1 MTDEVPRSDSASE
14 SEGVRV
20 VPVAFGMPARQALAA
35 LAAEAKTGD
44 PLRPVTVVVPS
55 NYTGLALRRAFALGV
70 TDEGDEAPGDTARAT
85 GGGIAAFDTLT
96 FGALADRLAGPSL
109 QAAGRRPHGA
119 MVLTAAVREALR
131 HDAALFGP
139 VADHHRTAEALAGTY
154 SELRDLSP
162 RQLKQVAAT
171 STRAAAVVAICERIR
186 SLLAPEWYDT
196 SELLQAAAAHAESA
210 QPGALAFDP
219 GEFVLYL
226 PRRLSVPEA
235 RLVRAL
241 GLWTLAARRTPLH
254 VLVGVT
260 GDHAADASAR
270 AVCERLGV
278 GLPAHEAMP
287 PTGTRIMSVTDPD
300 EEARTVVRAVVAD
313 LDEGVAPGRTAVF
326 YAAAEPYG
334 RMLEEQFEAAGVL
347 TYGSTARTLG
357 ESIYGRFA
365 LGLSALAD
373 DGGTPFLGRREVFDL
388 LAGAK
393 IPRRQPRQRNAEEH
407 FFVPDSAW
415 ERLARA
421 AHVVSGDDW
430 EVRLSAHAELLE
442 SQARPRAHGEASAD
456 AQAAWLRRQAREC
469 RAAAEFAAELRDR
482 VQQGRQHRTWRSL
495 CDWMRA
501 SLRRYLGAV
510 GRDGWTQD
518 WPPWE
523 RSAAERVE
531 GVLDRLAD
539 LGTVER
545 RVTLGVMRRALEV
558 ELGQP
563 HGRSGTE
570 GTGVY
575 VGHVNGAI
583 DIVVDRTYVVGLAE
597 GIFPSRPV
605 PDSLINE
612 DERRALGGALAQQ
625 TDATAEQH
633 RALLAAMA
641 GARHACTLLLP
652 RGDLRRNCEYVPS
665 RLLIDTARRLER
677 AARGGD
683 AAANPAA
690 NPAGRS
696 ESGQEYFADGL
707 VDGDSLSA
715 AALDSAVDG
724 IIEAPSYLAGIRSAG
739 FPATVTEY
747 DAASLLGHCASGRP
761 VASHAL
767 WRDPA
772 LRRGVSL
779 TDARASSEFTR
790 FDGNLAHVIDADGAL
805 AKVMSATRLEHWAT
819 CPRRYL
825 FEDLLGIEA
834 VEEPEDILRLSP
846 LERGHL
852 MHESIDRFLQPLI
865 ANRQSAGRDAPVA
878 LSGPGRMP
886 PGPQRPPS
894 DEDRDELVAIGRELA
909 DQREAQGLTGSP
921 LLWQRDRAAILSD
934 LAEMLERDGDKH
946 RPPRGEIEGSEFRF
960 GFADSAAGA
969 VAFDLADG
977 HTVRFRGVID
987 RVERTDD
994 GALVVIDYK
1003 TGSPRSYRGLT
1014 PATAPRTSEPDP
1026 TLRGT
1031 KLQLSVYALAAAE
1044 HFRGAATVG
1053 AADHA
1058 AYWFISSRPGYWTWI
1073 DLAVD
1078 DEVMRRFAQVVEV
1091 IVAGIRGGVF
1101 PGYAR
1106 PGDDRLPFVACPYC
1120 DPDGISSDDVRND
1133 WMRKRHQPLLEGFS
1147 RLAEPDEH
1155 DALGAAADADPDA
1168 ASPRGRC
1175 AGGPR

>member
-1 MTDEVPRSDSASE
+1 MTDEAPRSGSASE

-35 LAAEAKTGD
+35 LAAEAKSGD

-70 TDEGDEAPGDTARAT
+70 TDEGDEAPDGTARAA
-85 GGGIAAFDTLT
+85 GGGIAALDTLT

-154 SELRDLSP
+154 SELRDLSA

-210 QPGALAFDP
+210 RPGALAFDP

-241 GLWTLAARRTPLH
+241 GLWTLAARRAPLH

-300 EEARTVVRAVVAD
+300 EEARTVVRAVLAD
-313 LDEGVAPGRTAVF
+313 LDDGVAPGRTAVF
-326 YAAAEPYG
+326 HAADEPYG

-373 DGGTPFLGRREVFDL
+373 DGGGTPFLGRREVFDL

-393 IPRRQPRQRNAEEH
+393 IPRRQPRQRIADEH

-442 SQARPRAHGEASAD
+442 DQARPRAHGEASAD
-456 AQAAWLRRQAREC
+456 AQVAWLRRQASEC
-469 RAAAEFAAELRDR
+469 RAAAEFAAELRDH

-612 DERRALGGALAQQ
+612 DERRALGGALALQ

-665 RLLIDTARRLER
+665 RLLTDTARRLER
-677 AARGGD
+677 DACRGD
-683 AAANPAA
+683 AAANPV
-690 NPAGRS
+690 GRS

-724 IIEAPSYLAGIRSAG
+724 IVEAPSYLAGIRSAG

-747 DAASLLGHCASGRP
+747 DAASLLAHRASGNP

-772 LRRGVSL
+772 LRRGASL
-779 TDARASSEFTR
+779 IDARASSEFTR

-852 MHESIDRFLQPLI
+852 MHEAIDRFLHPLI
-865 ANRQSAGRDAPVA
+865 ANRQSAGRGAPVA
-878 LSGPGRMP
+878 HSGPGRMP

-977 HTVRFRGVID
+977 RTVRFRGVID
-987 RVERTDD
+987 RVERMED

-1014 PATAPRTSEPDP
+1014 PATAPRTAEPDP

-1031 KLQLSVYALAAAE
+1031 KLQLPVYALAAAE

-1106 PGDDRLPFVACPYC
+1106 PGDDRLSFVACPYC
-1120 DPDGISSDDVRND
+1120 DPDGISSGDVRDD

-1147 RLAEPDEH
+1147 RLAELDEH
-1155 DALGAAADADPDA
+1155 DALGAAAEAAPDA

-1175 AGGPR
+1175 VGGPR